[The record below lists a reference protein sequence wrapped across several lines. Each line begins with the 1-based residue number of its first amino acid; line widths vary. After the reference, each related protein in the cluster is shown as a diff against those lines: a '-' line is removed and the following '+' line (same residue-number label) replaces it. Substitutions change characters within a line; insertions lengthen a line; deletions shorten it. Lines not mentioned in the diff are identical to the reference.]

1 MLTAD
6 SLPQPLLIEVQA
18 EEKKHVNEAG
28 NGGRNKE
35 GEQTF
40 VAPDSD
46 FLPKTKKDSDGKD
59 SASCPDA
66 RESRD
71 IPLQFLTHVDDPL
84 STEEV
89 KDFLT
94 QLTNL
99 LIEHMRIGGTMA
111 VDVHKDPD
119 GNVRCKSIKF
129 EEILNNKKV
138 ARNTVE
144 IYLRLRKD
152 KPRIIWDASGG
163 FLILCSDK
171 D

>member
-1 MLTAD
+1 M
-6 SLPQPLLIEVQA
+6 
-18 EEKKHVNEAG
+18 
-28 NGGRNKE
+28 
-35 GEQTF
+35 F

-46 FLPKTKKDSDGKD
+46 FLPKTKKESDGKN
-59 SASCPDA
+59 SANCPDA
-66 RESRD
+66 REGRD
-71 IPLQFLTHVDDPL
+71 IPLQFLTHVDDPM

-129 EEILNNKKV
+129 EEILTNKKV

-152 KPRIIWDASGG
+152 KPRIIWDANGG
-163 FLILCSDK
+163 LLILCSDK

>member
-1 MLTAD
+1 M
-6 SLPQPLLIEVQA
+6 
-18 EEKKHVNEAG
+18 
-28 NGGRNKE
+28 
-35 GEQTF
+35 
-40 VAPDSD
+40 
-46 FLPKTKKDSDGKD
+46 
-59 SASCPDA
+59 
-66 RESRD
+66 
-71 IPLQFLTHVDDPL
+71 QFLTHVDDPM

-89 KDFLT
+89 KDFLS

-99 LIEHMRIGGTMA
+99 LIEHMRIGGAIA

-119 GNVRCKSIKF
+119 GSVRCKSIKF

-152 KPRIIWDASGG
+152 KPRIIWDVSGG